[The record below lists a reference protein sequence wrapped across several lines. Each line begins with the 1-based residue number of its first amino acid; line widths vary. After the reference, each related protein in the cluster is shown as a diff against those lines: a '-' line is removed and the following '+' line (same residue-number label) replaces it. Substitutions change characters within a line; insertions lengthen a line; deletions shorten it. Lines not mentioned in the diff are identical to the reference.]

1 MNACPARREPVT
13 SVPAKV
19 APARAAPARGDM
31 FRMLVF
37 LIAAPKI
44 WLTFQLSLA
53 YMSSGYIEQSLPFVA
68 ITLMTVSYFLKGAV
82 EAAEYVRSKIR

>member
-1 MNACPARREPVT
+1 M
-13 SVPAKV
+13 
-19 APARAAPARGDM
+19 
-31 FRMLVF
+31 
-37 LIAAPKI
+37 IAAPKI

-68 ITLMTVSYFLKGAV
+68 ITLMTVIYFLKGAV